1 MSPDCKNTLY
11 LPSWLHLY
19 ILCFIFQ
26 FLYIL
31 NVYDHTGPLLLCPMI
46 AKICSICYLSCV
58 LYFKFCFS
66 QFPVWV
72 QDQVSL
78 VPCLVHAAGE
88 GEKGDPCNNLPRE
101 EDGGDLLMQAL
112 CLDEKY
118 KQVIIEKH
126 TNVHHCNCLIITVQ
140 GRSRGHIQPSLVLFL

>member
-1 MSPDCKNTLY
+1 M
-11 LPSWLHLY
+11 
-19 ILCFIFQ
+19 
-26 FLYIL
+26 
-31 NVYDHTGPLLLCPMI
+31 
-46 AKICSICYLSCV
+46 
-58 LYFKFCFS
+58 
-66 QFPVWV
+66 
-72 QDQVSL
+72 

-126 TNVHHCNCLIITVQ
+126 TNVHHCNCLIITKLENNLLREVDADGGDLQ
-140 GRSRGHIQPSLVLFL
+140 MCLCAKIMLIKC

>member
-1 MSPDCKNTLY
+1 MCN
-11 LPSWLHLY
+11 
-19 ILCFIFQ
+19 
-26 FLYIL
+26 
-31 NVYDHTGPLLLCPMI
+31 HTGPLLLCPMI
-46 AKICSICYLSCV
+46 AKIRSLCYLSFVCTV
-58 LYFKFCFS
+58 FQILPQLVPCLGVEV
-66 QFPVWV
+66 P
-72 QDQVSL
+72 L

-126 TNVHHCNCLIITVQ
+126 TNVHHCNCLIITKLENNLLREVDADGGDLQ
-140 GRSRGHIQPSLVLFL
+140 MCLCAKIMLIKC